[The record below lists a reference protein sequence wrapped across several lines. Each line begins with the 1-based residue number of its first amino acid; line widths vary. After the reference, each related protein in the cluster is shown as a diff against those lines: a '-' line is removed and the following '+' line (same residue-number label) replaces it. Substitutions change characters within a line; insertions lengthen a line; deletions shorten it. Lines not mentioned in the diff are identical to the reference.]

1 MLHRYWNN
9 YTESVAL
16 KPLEKIAKALGVK
29 PGELVVSDEEY
40 REIHNRQEED
50 TDKREAVDIPPVLPQ
65 DQPEAGE
72 LNSIAL
78 EPKNDCEI
86 FVERTLYVTSPDLL

>member
-1 MLHRYWNN
+1 MAKLIIKDVAQRRGLNQSQLQIKAGVTIQMLHRYWNN

-40 REIHNRQEED
+40 REIHKRQEED
-50 TDKREAVDIPPVLPQ
+50 TDKRGAVDIP
-65 DQPEAGE
+65 A
-72 LNSIAL
+72 A
-78 EPKNDCEI
+78 
-86 FVERTLYVTSPDLL
+86 